1 MIVNIFLTIVF
12 VIIGLVVSFAVVQL
26 VSIILNKLK
35 NAQKKA
41 DAEGK
46 GDKEV
51 VIDDK
56 KPIVSQL
63 MANPKGFVKSYN
75 KKIQKNT
82 AKSTKKTATSLAK
95 STKKTATSLWG
106 QISNKIYGHQY
117 NPDNAN
123 LNFPNAKPLALNL
136 YNCLSRF
143 EVYGNPGV
151 IIAKEIQ
158 VLLNTLNVSKGE
170 KDTIISIGVSMSAG
184 ETLKEKFN
192 RIDRNNNGVITIDEM
207 SNLFLPSKS
216 EKIILNA
223 CKLSFYKNW
232 KKLDYL
238 VKQAMKVA
246 DLNKDSQIDFNE
258 FRALYIIK
266 LLEFYQ
272 LLNPDFNSSS
282 VIKK

>member
-56 KPIVSQL
+56 PLSDQL
-63 MANPKGFVKSYN
+63 LSNPKGFMRSY
-75 KKIQKNT
+75 
-82 AKSTKKTATSLAK
+82 TKKVQSDVKASVKAGVEAVAEKAK
-95 STKKTATSLWG
+95 YKY
-106 QISNKIYGHQY
+106 YGHHY
-117 NPDNAN
+117 DPSKAN
-123 LNFPNAKPLALNL
+123 LNFPDAKPLALKL
-136 YNCLSRF
+136 YTCLSRF
-143 EVYGNPGV
+143 DVYGEPAV
-151 IIAKEIQ
+151 IISKEIAA
-158 VLLNTLNVSKGE
+158 LLDKMNVHKDE
-170 KDTIISIGVSMSAG
+170 KDTIISIGISVSAG